1 VPVADVAYKR
11 LFAVTAFIVLLIIG
25 PVIITQATRSDGRRL
40 QGAALDELQFAEV
53 DFRNVEQGIDL
64 AGMLFVP
71 PGKGPFAAVVII
83 HGSGTSTRDSRWYLT
98 LTRYLQERGV
108 VVLLPDKRGSEKSG
122 GNWRSASFEDLA
134 TDTVAAVRYVAEQ
147 DAADVAGIGIIG
159 MSQGG
164 WIAPLVADLS
174 DDVKFVVSLAGAA
187 VTPEEQL
194 LYEEDFNLQQMG
206 FLPGISKMIA
216 LLSTTYIRKVA
227 QPAFWDAVG
236 DFDPLPYW
244 ERLDIDALVLL
255 GDQDTNVPSAESA
268 ARLQALDNPK
278 IDIRMYEGSG
288 HAIQSPAGS
297 GDSIIRQDALE
308 DIRGFIA
315 DVAASNN
322 EATD

>member
-1 VPVADVAYKR
+1 MADVAHKR

-40 QGAALDELQFAEV
+40 QGAALDELQFAEI

-187 VTPEEQL
+187 VTPTEQL

-315 DVAASNN
+315 YVAASNN

>member
-1 VPVADVAYKR
+1 VADVAHKR

>member
-1 VPVADVAYKR
+1 MADVAYKR

-40 QGAALDELQFAEV
+40 QGAALDELQFAEI

>member
-1 VPVADVAYKR
+1 MADVAYKR

-40 QGAALDELQFAEV
+40 QGAALDELQFAEI

-71 PGKGPFAAVVII
+71 PGKGPFPAVVII

-315 DVAASNN
+315 YVAASNN

>member
-1 VPVADVAYKR
+1 MVRKR
-11 LFAVTAFIVLLIIG
+11 LFTVTAIIVLLIIG

-40 QGAALDELQFAEV
+40 QGASLGELQFTEIV
-53 DFRNVEQGIDL
+53 FPNVEQGIDL

-71 PGKGPFAAVVII
+71 PGKGPFPAVVII
-83 HGSGTSTRDSRWYLT
+83 HGSGTSKRDSRWYLT
-98 LTRYLQERGV
+98 LTRFLQERGV

-122 GNWRSASFEDLA
+122 GDWRSASFEDLA
-134 TDTVAAVRYVAEQ
+134 TDTLAAIQYLAVQ
-147 DAADVAGIGIIG
+147 DATEVADIGIIG

-174 DDVKFVVSLAGAA
+174 DDVDFVVSLAGAA
-187 VTPEEQL
+187 VTPVEQL
-194 LYEEDFNLQQMG
+194 LYEENFNLQQMG
-206 FLPGISKMIA
+206 FLPGISKIIA

-244 ERLDIDALVLL
+244 QRLDVDALVLL
-255 GDQDTNVPSAESA
+255 GDQDTNVPSGESA

-308 DIRGFIA
+308 GIRGFIA
-315 DVAASNN
+315 DVAASNS
-322 EATD
+322 EAKD

>member
-1 VPVADVAYKR
+1 VADVAHKR

-187 VTPEEQL
+187 VTPTEQL

-315 DVAASNN
+315 YVAASNN

>member
-1 VPVADVAYKR
+1 MADVAYKR

-40 QGAALDELQFAEV
+40 QGAALDELQFAEI

-71 PGKGPFAAVVII
+71 PGKGPSPAVVII

>member
-1 VPVADVAYKR
+1 MADVAHKR

-187 VTPEEQL
+187 VTPTEQL

>member
-1 VPVADVAYKR
+1 MADVAYKR